1 MQNRAASCRQR
12 LPRVFI
18 IVLNW
23 NGWRDT
29 IPCLDSLRSLAYP
42 DCHVVVVD
50 NGSLDD
56 SVSRLQTWGTASSVP
71 VAELRAEDAEA
82 QELAD
87 RHPETELHG
96 ANAVTDPWALT
107 IIRCPENRGFAAGNN
122 VGIAYALKQGAEYVL
137 LLNNDTIVDS
147 EFLTHT
153 VSVGE
158 SDDRIGIVGPKI
170 YNLSGPDILQSV
182 GGTMDLWTGR
192 GRLLGAGERDH
203 GQRDDVRD
211 VDWVSGAA
219 IMIKRVV
226 LQSVGVLDER
236 FFLTYEET
244 DLCHRVKAQRFRI
257 TVAPQAKIWHKGG
270 ASTHQPT
277 AEFYLTKNR
286 ALFMRKNAT
295 WYQTWVF
302 LLFYT
307 AGSLRRFLLRVWQR
321 DRASALAIA
330 RGFASGLR
338 ALLRWAKT

>member
-1 MQNRAASCRQR
+1 
-12 LPRVFI
+12 
-18 IVLNW
+18 
-23 NGWRDT
+23 
-29 IPCLDSLRSLAYP
+29 
-42 DCHVVVVD
+42 VVVVD
-50 NGSLDD
+50 NGSFDD
-56 SVSRLQTWGTASSVP
+56 SVSRLQTWVTASGISVT
-71 VAELRAEDAEA
+71 ELRAEDA
-82 QELAD
+82 QTRRSVD
-87 RHPETELHG
+87 RHAKTDGPGTD
-96 ANAVTDPWALT
+96 AVTNPWALT
-107 IIRCPENRGFAAGNN
+107 IICCPENRGFAAGNN
-122 VGIAYALKQGAEYVL
+122 VGIGYALNHGAEYVL

-147 EFLTHT
+147 EFLTHM

-170 YNLSGPDILQSV
+170 YNLGGPDVLQSV
-182 GGTMDLWTGR
+182 GATLSLWTGR
-192 GRLLGAGERDH
+192 GRLLGAGERDC
-203 GQRDDVRD
+203 GQRNAARD

-219 IMIKRVV
+219 IMIKRAV
-226 LQSVGVLDER
+226 LQTVGVLDER

-244 DLCHRVKAQRFRI
+244 DLCHRAKAQGFRI
-257 TVAPQAKIWHKGG
+257 TVAPDARVWHKGG

-307 AGSLRRFLLRVWQR
+307 AGSLRRFLLRAWQR

-338 ALLRWAKT
+338 ALLRWAET